1 MKYKM
6 IPAVAAFGLFLA
18 PLAHAQVNKPIQ
30 GKVPFNFQV
39 GNTALPAGS
48 YRISSEISSPKILAI
63 QSLDEKATKILS
75 VSSGLQSYSENRQ
88 SKLVFH
94 RYGSTYFL
102 AEVWQGSD
110 EKGGLKLQPSKA
122 ERVKAREMAAA
133 ATPHN
138 VELASVIFN
147 VR

>member
-1 MKYKM
+1 MKCKM
-6 IPAVAAFGLFLA
+6 VPALAAFGLFLA
-18 PLAHAQVNKPIQ
+18 QLAQAQMNKPIQ
-30 GKVPFNFQV
+30 GKIPFDFHV
-39 GNTALPAGS
+39 GNTALTAGS
-48 YRISSEISSPKILAI
+48 YRITSGISSPKILSI

-75 VSSGLQSYSENRQ
+75 VSSGVQSYSAKRQ

-102 AEVWQGSD
+102 AEVWQGLD
-110 EKGGLKLQPSKA
+110 ETGGLKLQPSKA

-133 ATPHN
+133 AMPHN
-138 VELASVIFN
+138 VELASVIFS